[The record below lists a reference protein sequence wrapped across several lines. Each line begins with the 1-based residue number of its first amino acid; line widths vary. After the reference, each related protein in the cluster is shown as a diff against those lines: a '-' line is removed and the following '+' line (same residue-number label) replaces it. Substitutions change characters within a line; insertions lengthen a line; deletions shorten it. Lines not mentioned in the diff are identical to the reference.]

1 VSSAEV
7 ARGVEP
13 AHAVVAM
20 VLLAGLDLLGALL
33 AKRYADHRSVVT
45 LVAGIIVFGALF
57 LVYVRSLSYAELATV
72 TFGWV
77 VMLQVGVVVIDHVE
91 RGSGPPLDRVV
102 AMAGMLLL
110 QAYLVLGA
118 MPRRS

>member
-1 VSSAEV
+1 
-7 ARGVEP
+7 
-13 AHAVVAM
+13 M

-45 LVAGIIVFGALF
+45 LVAGIVVFGALF

-102 AMAGMLLL
+102 AMAGDGDV
-110 QAYLVLGA
+110 AGVPGA
-118 MPRRS
+118 RSDAATFMTARSSPARLRECRATR

>member
-1 VSSAEV
+1 
-7 ARGVEP
+7 
-13 AHAVVAM
+13 
-20 VLLAGLDLLGALL
+20 
-33 AKRYADHRSVVT
+33 VT
-45 LVAGIIVFGALF
+45 LAAGIVVFGALF

-77 VMLQVGVVVIDHVE
+77 VMLQVGVVVIDQVQ

-102 AMAGMLLL
+102 AMVGMLLL

>member
-1 VSSAEV
+1 
-7 ARGVEP
+7 
-13 AHAVVAM
+13 M
-20 VLLAGLDLLGALL
+20 LLLAGLDLLGALL
-33 AKRYADHRSVVT
+33 AKRYADHRSVAA
-45 LVAGIIVFGALF
+45 LIAGVVVFGALF
-57 LVYVRSLSYAELATV
+57 LVYARSLSYAELATI

-77 VMLQVGVVVIDHVE
+77 VMLQVGVVVIEQVQ
-91 RGSGPPLDRVV
+91 RGSGPSLDRVA

>member
-1 VSSAEV
+1 
-7 ARGVEP
+7 
-13 AHAVVAM
+13 M

-33 AKRYADHRSVVT
+33 AKRYVDHRSIAT
-45 LVAGIIVFGALF
+45 LVAGVIVFGALF

-77 VMLQVGVVVIDHVE
+77 VMLQVGVVVIEQLE

-102 AMAGMLLL
+102 AMVGMLFL